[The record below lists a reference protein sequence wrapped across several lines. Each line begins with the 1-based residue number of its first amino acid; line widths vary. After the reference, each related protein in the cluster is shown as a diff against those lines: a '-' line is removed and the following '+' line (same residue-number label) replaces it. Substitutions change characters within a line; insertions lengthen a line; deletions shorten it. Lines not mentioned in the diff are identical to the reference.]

1 MINDGTILIDTEG
14 SVIGQVNS
22 LSILNLGDIT
32 FGRPSRVTASVGLG
46 KTGIIDI

>member
-32 FGRPSRVTASVGLG
+32 FGRPSRVIASVGLG